1 MGLKKKKKQEPN
13 DLCSLSRSL
22 NYKAKLLRVL
32 RFLWNNDS
40 QDVVLG
46 PSSSE
51 SLSKMKILA
60 PFIHILNQR
69 ARILT
74 LSHGDSEAGQSF
86 GTSMVYS

>member
-1 MGLKKKKKQEPN
+1 MLWIIMSYGKWDNKWDKKKK
-13 DLCSLSRSL
+13 
-22 NYKAKLLRVL
+22 KAKLLRVL

-60 PFIHILNQR
+60 PFIHI
-69 ARILT
+69 
-74 LSHGDSEAGQSF
+74 
-86 GTSMVYS
+86 